1 MSDSP
6 RPSYF
11 LVRNDGTLTPL
22 VAVDELPPS
31 IRIRG
36 VPAVISYAKTQGMIS
51 LGVAPRS
58 EGRYILEN
66 SIPSSPSGVRT
77 PSPGHPAMIRRPDIT
92 EENDNISNGGINE
105 NKALHIQHEF
115 GVQTSPNAA
124 ELVTDQG
131 GQQVN
136 TWRQGVSGSV
146 DEIQVRTHS
155 PFPRSC
161 HLTLS
166 QATVDAIV
174 NAASRNGAA
183 IAMANTPTTATATNS
198 LTLPNTLSSYTPL
211 QATPPPANIANTQT
225 PILLPASSAPPAT
238 TPPTTLGT
246 LPLPNPNPT
255 SSVPTP
261 KKKEKV
267 YCSFWIRRGECDYT
281 QQGCLY
287 KHEMPTDRET
297 LKELGISI
305 IPRWWREANA
315 VRVGGSGWN
324 EKAALGIGK
333 EKERG
338 MWRAGVTEK
347 GAQGLGAQGPGIQG
361 LGPQGPP
368 MQMPPMLPPPQTK
381 GTEGMRMMIGAQLG
395 GQQYLTAAHAAPV
408 AVTPAASPVGLAFPR
423 QTMGSRYSPPA
434 TTSTPVLAVTCSPS
448 SALAPAPASAPAYRQ
463 QYTPATLD
471 GRSAQISAS
480 SPMGMAPTGSRLSP
494 PSPAVQIPESS
505 ATDGTPA
512 ESTAPMVTPASGNVA
527 TTQSI
532 PIPSTPTS
540 TEPQSSQLASS
551 PPGPMRLPAYQP
563 LTPSPPVRH
572 TSSSSPTPVPQPKS
586 LQPFDISNAVST
598 PPLVHRRLFVTPG
611 QSQFVTA
618 APTES
623 GSGKKVASQNEAV
636 KQRNQKPKAGQKDGV
651 LVEFGEG

>member
-1 MSDSP
+1 
-6 RPSYF
+6 
-11 LVRNDGTLTPL
+11 
-22 VAVDELPPS
+22 
-31 IRIRG
+31 
-36 VPAVISYAKTQGMIS
+36 
-51 LGVAPRS
+51 
-58 EGRYILEN
+58 
-66 SIPSSPSGVRT
+66 
-77 PSPGHPAMIRRPDIT
+77 MIRRPDT
-92 EENDNISNGGINE
+92 SEDNVNISNGGIKE
-105 NKALHIQHEF
+105 NNSLHIQPEF
-115 GVQTSPNAA
+115 GVQTSFPNTA
-124 ELVTDQG
+124 ELVMDQG

-146 DEIQVRTHS
+146 DEIQ
-155 PFPRSC
+155 
-161 HLTLS
+161 
-166 QATVDAIV
+166 ATVDAIV

-183 IAMANTPTTATATNS
+183 TATANATTTATATNS
-198 LTLPNTLSSYTPL
+198 LILPNKPSSYTLL
-211 QATPPPANIANTQT
+211 QATPPSANIANTRNPT
-225 PILLPASSAPPAT
+225 LLLASSAPPAT
-238 TPPTTLGT
+238 TPPTTLAT

-255 SSVPTP
+255 SSVPTR

-324 EKAALGIGK
+324 ERAGLGIGK

-338 MWRAGVTEK
+338 MWRAGVAGK
-347 GAQGLGAQGPGIQG
+347 GAQGLGAEGQGIQE

-368 MQMPPMLPPPQTK
+368 MQMPPMLPPPHSK
-381 GTEGMRMMIGAQLG
+381 GTEGMRTMVGAQLG
-395 GQQYLTAAHAAPV
+395 GQLFLTAAHAAPV

-434 TTSTPVLAVTCSPS
+434 TTSTPVPAVTSSPS
-448 SALAPAPASAPAYRQ
+448 SALAPAPAPAPAYRQ
-463 QYTPATLD
+463 HYAPATLD
-471 GRSAQISAS
+471 GRSVQSSAS
-480 SPMGMAPTGSRLSP
+480 SPVGVAPTGSRLSP

-512 ESTAPMVTPASGNVA
+512 ESTAPTSAPDSGNVS
-527 TTQSI
+527 TSQSI

-540 TEPQSSQLASS
+540 TQTQSSQLASS
-551 PPGPMRLPAYQP
+551 PPGPMHLPTYQP

-572 TSSSSPTPVPQPKS
+572 TSSFLPAPVPQPKP

-618 APTES
+618 APAES
-623 GSGKKVASQNEAV
+623 GSGTKVTSQNEGV
-636 KQRNQKPKAGQKDGV
+636 KQRNQKPKAGQKDEV